1 MKKKIL
7 FIMSSLGNGGAERSL
22 VNLLNEIP
30 YDKYDV
36 DLLLF
41 KKSGMFL
48 KQVPS
53 QVNIL
58 HRPTVL
64 RKLYGPIKQSG
75 IWFFFKI
82 FTTIIS
88 LIFEKDKDKGY
99 QTRI

>member
-1 MKKKIL
+1 MKKEIL

-48 KQVPS
+48 KQVPN
-53 QVNIL
+53 QVSIL
-58 HRPTVL
+58 HRPKIL
-64 RKLYGPIKQSG
+64 KKLYGPIQQSG
-75 IWFFFKI
+75 IWLLFKV
-82 FTTIIS
+82 FTTILA